1 MPALGG
7 RVAMK
12 KTNFNLDWIENWPIR
27 QKLMLVIMLTCG
39 AVLLLA
45 SGLLGTYQIYKFRET
60 LIRNSTVMADILAE
74 NTQAA
79 LAFDDVPAAQK
90 TLLALRADSY
100 VTSACLY
107 DGRGAQFATYIRPGN
122 RTLIPAQPAAVGY
135 HFESGSL
142 VVFRPV
148 ILNGMRTGTIYLQ
161 TSLKGLYEGLRLFSG
176 FAVLVFLVSGLAAFG
191 LSSRLQRPISQPIH
205 ALTEAARRIS
215 IDKDFTISLS
225 LHGRDEVGQLAD
237 ALNQLLSSIEER
249 DKALRSTNDL
259 LRQEI
264 AERKEAE
271 RALAESE
278 QRLQALMQ
286 ALPVGVSFSSD
297 STCQKITGNT
307 ALLSQFEGGPNDNF
321 SASAPQETARGRQ
334 VQFFRDGHPIGG
346 TELPLQRAVA
356 ENREIKPTE
365 YEVLLPGGRRWFM
378 EGSGAPIRDHQ
389 GNVIAGVA
397 VTLDISERKRV
408 ENELRKAHAQLA
420 DKAYQLETLVE
431 RRTAKL
437 RETIGELEAFSY
449 SIAHDMR
456 APLRALQGFSHI
468 LLTEY
473 ATRLDRDGQ
482 RFLSRIANAA
492 DRMDKLIQDVLN
504 YSRVVQGD
512 FPLAPVDVAQ
522 LLRGIIDTY
531 PNFASEKSEILIKEP
546 MPAVLGNEAM
556 LTQVFSNLI
565 GNAVKF
571 VAPGVKPGI
580 EIRAEAKGPRIRL
593 SVQDNGIGIAASQ
606 HEKIF
611 EIFQQVE
618 KGKGYE
624 GTGIGLAIVKK
635 AVERMGGT
643 VGVQSELGRGSTFWI
658 ELAVAPQANP

>member
-1 MPALGG
+1 MAT
-7 RVAMK
+7 MK
-12 KTNFNLDWIENWPIR
+12 KINFHRNWFDDWPIR

-60 LIRNSTVMADILAE
+60 LIRNSTVLADILAE

-90 TLLALRADSY
+90 TLQALRADSY

-107 DGRGAQFATYIRPGN
+107 AGSGTPFATYTRPGN
-122 RTLIPAQPAAVGY
+122 PAMIPAQPAAVGY

-148 ILNGMRTGTIYLQ
+148 ILNGVRTGTIYLQ
-161 TSLKGLYEGLRLFSG
+161 TSLEGLYERLRFFAG
-176 FAVLVFLVSGLAAFG
+176 FAVFVFVVSGLAAFG

-215 IDKDFTISLS
+215 INKDFTISLP

-249 DKALRSTNDL
+249 DKALRSANDL
-259 LRQEI
+259 LREEI
-264 AERKEAE
+264 TERKEAE

-321 SASAPQETARGRQ
+321 SASAPQENARGRQ
-334 VQFFRDGHPIGG
+334 VQFFRDGRPIDGA
-346 TELPLQRAVA
+346 ELPLQRAVV

-365 YEVLLPGGRRWFM
+365 YEVLLPSGRRWFM
-378 EGSGAPIRDHQ
+378 EGSGAPIRDQQ

-473 ATRLDRDGQ
+473 AERLDNDGQ
-482 RFLSRIANAA
+482 RFLNRIANAA

-504 YSRVVQGD
+504 YSRVVQSD
-512 FPLAPVDVAQ
+512 FPLARVDVAQ

-531 PNFASEKSEILIKEP
+531 PNFASEKTEILVREP
-546 MPAVLGNEAM
+546 MPHVFGNEAM

-571 VAPGVKPGI
+571 VAPGIRPRI
-580 EIRAEAKGPRIRL
+580 EIGAETKGPRVRL
-593 SVQDNGIGIAASQ
+593 AVQDNGIGIAAGQ

-635 AVERMGGT
+635 AIERMGGT
-643 VGVQSELGRGSTFWI
+643 VGVESELGRGSTFWI
-658 ELAVAPQANP
+658 ELAVAP

>member
-1 MPALGG
+1 
-7 RVAMK
+7 MK
-12 KTNFNLDWIENWPIR
+12 SINFNLGWISDWPIR
-27 QKLMLVIMLTCG
+27 QKLMFVIMLTCG

-45 SGLLGTYQIYKFRET
+45 TGLLGIYQVAKFRET
-60 LIRNSTVMADILAE
+60 LIRNSTVLADVLAE

-79 LAFDDVPAAQK
+79 LAFDDENAAQK
-90 TLLALRADSY
+90 TLQALQADSY
-100 VTSACLY
+100 VTCACLY
-107 DGRGAQFATYIRPGN
+107 DAKGAPFATYAHPGDPCV
-122 RTLIPAQPAAVGY
+122 IPPHPSAEGY
-135 HFESGSL
+135 HFEARSL
-142 VVFRPV
+142 IIFRPV
-148 ILNGMRTGTIYLQ
+148 ILNGAQTGTIYLQ
-161 TSLKGLYEGLRLFSG
+161 TSLEGLYERLRLFIL
-176 FAVLVFLVSGLAAFG
+176 FAVFVVVVSGLVAFG
-191 LSSRLQRPISQPIH
+191 LSSHLQRPISQPLH

-215 IDKDFTISLS
+215 INKDFSVSLPQ
-225 LHGRDEVGQLAD
+225 HGRDEVGQLAD
-237 ALNQLLSSIEER
+237 ALNQLLNSIEER
-249 DKALRSTNDL
+249 DRALRTTNDL

-271 RALAESE
+271 RALADSE

-297 STCQKITGNT
+297 STCREITGNA
-307 ALLSQFEGGPNDNF
+307 ALLAQLDGSPGDNF
-321 SASAPQETARGRQ
+321 SASAPDQNARGRQ
-334 VQFFRDGHPIGG
+334 LRFFRDGRPVGASD
-346 TELPLQRAVA
+346 LPLQRAVT

-365 YEVLLPGGRRWFM
+365 YEVLLPNGRRWIM
-378 EGSGAPIRDHQ
+378 EGSGAPIRDEQ

-408 ENELRKAHAQLA
+408 ENELRQAHAQLA
-420 DKAYQLETLVE
+420 DKANQLETLVE

-456 APLRALQGFSHI
+456 APLRALQGFSDL
-468 LLTEY
+468 LLTDY
-473 ATRLDRDGQ
+473 AGKLDQDGQ
-482 RFLSRIANAA
+482 RYLSRIANAA

-504 YSRVVQGD
+504 YSRVVQSD
-512 FPLAPVDVAQ
+512 FPLARVDVAE

-531 PNFASEKSEILIKEP
+531 PNFASEKSEIVIGQP
-546 MPAVLGNEAM
+546 MPDVLGNEAM

-571 VAPGVKPGI
+571 VAPTVRPRI
-580 EIRAEAKGPRIRL
+580 EIRAEAKDARVRIL
-593 SVQDNGIGIAASQ
+593 VQDNGIGIAPGQ

-635 AVERMGGT
+635 AIERIGGT
-643 VGVQSELGRGSTFWI
+643 VGVHSELGRGSTFWI
-658 ELAVAPQANP
+658 ELAAAPKNP

>member
-1 MPALGG
+1 
-7 RVAMK
+7 MK
-12 KTNFNLDWIENWPIR
+12 TINFNLDWIDDWPIR

-45 SGLLGTYQIYKFRET
+45 SGLLGIYQIYKFRET
-60 LIRNSTVMADILAE
+60 VIRNSTVTADILAE

-79 LAFDDVPAAQK
+79 LAFDDAPAAQK
-90 TLLALRADSY
+90 TLEALRADSY
-100 VTSACLY
+100 VISAALY
-107 DGRGAQFATYIRPGN
+107 DERGSPFAAYTRSGGPA
-122 RTLIPAQPAAVGY
+122 LVPAQPAAPGY
-135 HFESGSL
+135 HFEAGSL

-148 ILNGMRTGTIYLQ
+148 ILNGAQTGTIYLQ
-161 TSLKGLYEGLRLFSG
+161 TSLQGLYERLRLFSG
-176 FAVLVFLVSGLAAFG
+176 FAVFVLVASGLVAFG

-215 IDKDFTISLS
+215 INKDFTISLP

-237 ALNQLLSSIEER
+237 ALNQLLTSIEER
-249 DKALRSTNDL
+249 DKALRSANDL
-259 LRQEI
+259 LRDEI

-297 STCQKITGNT
+297 STCQKITGNM
-307 ALLSQFEGGPNDNF
+307 ALLSQFEGSPNDNF
-321 SASAPQETARGRQ
+321 SSSAPQENARGRQ
-334 VQFFRDGHPIGG
+334 VQFFQDGRPIDG

-473 ATRLDRDGQ
+473 AARLDGDGQ
-482 RFLSRIANAA
+482 RFLTRIANAA

-504 YSRVVQGD
+504 YSRVVQSD
-512 FPLAPVDVAQ
+512 FPLARVDVAQ
-522 LLRGIIDTY
+522 LLHGIIDTY
-531 PNFASEKSEILIKEP
+531 PNFASEKSEILIREP

-556 LTQVFSNLI
+556 LTQVFSNLL

-571 VAPGVKPGI
+571 VAPGVRPRI
-580 EIRAEAKGPRIRL
+580 EICAEARDQRVRL
-593 SVQDNGIGIAASQ
+593 SVQDNGIGIAPGQ

-635 AVERMGGT
+635 AIERMGGT
-643 VGVQSELGRGSTFWI
+643 VGVQSELGCGSTFWI
-658 ELAVAPQANP
+658 ELAAAPKPGP